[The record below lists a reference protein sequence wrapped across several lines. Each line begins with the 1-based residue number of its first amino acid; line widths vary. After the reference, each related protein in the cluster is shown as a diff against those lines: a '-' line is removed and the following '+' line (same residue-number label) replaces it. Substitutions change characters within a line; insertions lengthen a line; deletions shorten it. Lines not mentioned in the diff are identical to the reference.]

1 MTFCVPTECVHTAK
15 VEEDENGEQYIML
28 SLELMAELGWE
39 PGDEIEVSTAEICE
53 GWGEHMGLTLANLT
67 KNGNSPMERGE

>member
-1 MTFCVPTECVHTAK
+1 
-15 VEEDENGEQYIML
+15 ML